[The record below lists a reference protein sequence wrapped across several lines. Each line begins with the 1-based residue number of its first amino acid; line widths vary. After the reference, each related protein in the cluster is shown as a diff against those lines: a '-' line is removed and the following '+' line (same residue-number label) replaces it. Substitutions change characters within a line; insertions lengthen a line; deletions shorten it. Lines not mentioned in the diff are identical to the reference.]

1 MRWNHLSRLAVVL
14 SLASGAAFGQ
24 SPAFDL
30 KSALALADAD
40 NLELRAARQQ
50 KAVAL
55 AGITIAGQ
63 MPNPTV
69 SFSASRDAPHES
81 LLWDQPL
88 ELGGKRGKR
97 IAVAREEQRATGID
111 IAAVARQVRHR
122 TRDAFYH
129 ALLARAQAEQSQAAL
144 DLATRIRDAVQ
155 QRYEAGDV
163 AQLETIQAGIEV
175 ARATA
180 ELEAAA
186 QEQKIADSQLAVLLN
201 RALDRPLDLRGRLE
215 DLPQPGTLPALTAT
229 ALASNTEVQRTS
241 QELAIEER
249 RLGLAKSA
257 RIPNVDLQAGVD
269 LNSPGD
275 YHVGPRG
282 QIAVNLP
289 LFNHGQGEVAQSN
302 ARLQLFRLALQAQK
316 NNAEA
321 EVFAAYYDYVAKSHL
336 AAQYANTVVPQTSR
350 LEEMAEESYRS
361 GKSNLLT
368 LIDAQRRLTETRK
381 AYLDSLFSVHSTFAV
396 LEEVVGD
403 ALD

>member
-1 MRWNHLSRLAVVL
+1 MRWNDLYRFAALL
-14 SLASGAAFGQ
+14 WLASAVAFGQ

-30 KSALALADAD
+30 KSTLALADAD

-50 KAVAL
+50 QAVAL

-81 LLWDQPL
+81 LLWDQPV

-97 IAVAREEQRATGID
+97 IAVAREEQKATGID
-111 IAAVARQVRHR
+111 IAAVARQIRHR

-144 DLATRIRDAVQ
+144 DLAKRIRDAVQ

-163 AQLETIQAGIEV
+163 AQLEVIQSGIEV

-186 QEQKIADSQLAVLLN
+186 QEQKIADAQLAVLLN

-269 LNSPGD
+269 LNSPPD
-275 YHVGPRG
+275 YNVGPRG

-302 ARLQLFRLALQAQK
+302 ARLQLFRLALQAHK

-336 AAQYANTVVPQTSR
+336 AAQYANTIVPQTSR
-350 LEEMAEESYRS
+350 QEEMAEESYRS
-361 GKSNLLT
+361 GKSNLMT

-381 AYLDSLFSVHSTFAV
+381 AYLDRLFSVHSTFAV